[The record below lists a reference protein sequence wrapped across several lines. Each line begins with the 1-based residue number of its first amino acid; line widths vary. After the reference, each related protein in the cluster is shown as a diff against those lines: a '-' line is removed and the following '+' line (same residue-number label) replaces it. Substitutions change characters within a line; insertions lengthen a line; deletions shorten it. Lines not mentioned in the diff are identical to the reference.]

1 MNVPKL
7 RFKADDGSEFP
18 EWEEKRLGDI
28 CEPLMYGMGAAA
40 IPYDGQNKYIRI
52 TDIDDESHK
61 YKSNDIVSPAGMLE
75 EKYLVCKGD
84 ILLARTGASTGKSY
98 LYDEKDGKM
107 YFAGFLIKA
116 HVNEECD
123 AKFIYAQTLTTK
135 YMNWVKLTSMRSGQP
150 GINANEYS
158 SYAVS
163 IACIPEQQKIADF
176 LSTIDEIIQSTESEL
191 TAWQERKKGVMQKIF
206 NREVR
211 FKADDGSEFP
221 EWEEKTLFDVLDNV
235 VDFRGR
241 TPKKL
246 GMDWSSEKTD
256 YLALSALNVKMGYI
270 DDSVDPH
277 YGDSILYHRWMNGKE
292 LYKGE
297 VLFTTEAPMGNIAQV
312 PDDKPYILSQRVIAL
327 IPVKAVICED
337 FLCCVLQSGIVQL
350 NLKTLATGGTAQG
363 ISQKSLEKLRLT
375 FPSIPEQ
382 RKIADCLSSLDD
394 VINQIKAE
402 LSAWKEFKKGLLQQM
417 FV

>member
-28 CEPLMYGMGAAA
+28 CKPLMYGMGAAA

-163 IACIPEQQKIADF
+163 IACIPEQRKIASF
-176 LSTIDEIIQSTESEL
+176 LSMIDEIIQSTESEL

-221 EWEEKTLFDVLDNV
+221 EWEEK
-235 VDFRGR
+235 R
-241 TPKKL
+241 L
-246 GMDWSSEKTD
+246 GEVCEPLMYGMGAAAIPYDGQNKYIRITD
-256 YLALSALNVKMGYI
+256 I
-270 DDSVDPH
+270 DDETHKYKFNDLVSPGGMLEEKYIVCK
-277 YGDSILYHRWMNGKE
+277 GDILLARTGASTGKSYLYNEKDGKMYFAGFLIKAHVNDECDARFIYAQTLTMKYKNWVKLTSMRSGQPGINANEYSSYTVSI
-292 LYKGE
+292 
-297 VLFTTEAPMGNIAQV
+297 A
-312 PDDKPYILSQRVIAL
+312 
-327 IPVKAVICED
+327 
-337 FLCCVLQSGIVQL
+337 
-350 NLKTLATGGTAQG
+350 
-363 ISQKSLEKLRLT
+363 SL
-375 FPSIPEQ
+375 PEQ
-382 RKIADCLSSLDD
+382 KKIADCLSSLDD
-394 VINQIKAE
+394 VINQIQAE

>member
-61 YKSNDIVSPAGMLE
+61 YMSNDIVSPAGMLE

-135 YMNWVKLTSMRSGQP
+135 YMNWVRLTSMRSGQP

-191 TAWQERKKGVMQKIF
+191 TAWQERKKCVMQKIF

-221 EWEEKTLFDVLDNV
+221 EWEEK
-235 VDFRGR
+235 
-241 TPKKL
+241 KL
-246 GMDWSSEKTD
+246 GELGEFIGGGTPSTKVKEYWKGTTPWISSSDVSENDIRQVFVSRFITGEAIEKSATKRIPENSICIVCRVGVGKVVITPFELCTSQD
-256 YLALSALNVKMGYI
+256 FVSITALKDDICFLGYAI
-270 DDSVDPH
+270 WNLMQRKISDVR
-277 YGDSILYHRWMNGKE
+277 GTSI
-292 LYKGE
+292 KG
-297 VLFTTEAPMGNIAQV
+297 
-312 PDDKPYILSQRVIAL
+312 
-327 IPVKAVICED
+327 IPVKD
-337 FLCCVLQSGIVQL
+337 
-350 NLKTLATGGTAQG
+350 
-363 ISQKSLEKLRLT
+363 LREYMIDVPPL
-375 FPSIPEQ
+375 PEQ
-382 RKIADCLSSLDD
+382 KKIADCLSSLDE
-394 VINQIKAE
+394 VINQINAE

>member
-28 CEPLMYGMGAAA
+28 CKPLMYGMGAAA

-163 IACIPEQQKIADF
+163 IACIPEQRKIASF

-191 TAWQERKKGVMQKIF
+191 NAWQERKKGVMQKIF

-221 EWEEKTLFDVLDNV
+221 EWEEKRLGDLFKISAGGDIDKENCSKSFSLKYPYPVYANALVNRGLYGYANYYKVQGDTFTVTGRGDVGCAVARHGKYVPIVRLLVCEPKENDNV
-235 VDFRGR
+235 DFFAEHVNGA
-241 TPKKL
+241 TIFVESTGVPQLTAPQL
-246 GMDWSSEKTD
+246 GK
-256 YLALSALNVKMGYI
+256 VK
-270 DDSVDPH
+270 
-277 YGDSILYHRWMNGKE
+277 
-292 LYKGE
+292 
-297 VLFTTEAPMGNIAQV
+297 
-312 PDDKPYILSQRVIAL
+312 
-327 IPVKAVICED
+327 VKRP
-337 FLCCVLQSGIVQL
+337 
-350 NLKTLATGGTAQG
+350 
-363 ISQKSLEKLRLT
+363 SL
-375 FPSIPEQ
+375 PEQ
-382 RKIADCLSSLDD
+382 KKIADCLSSLDD
-394 VINQIKAE
+394 VISNIQAE

>member
-163 IACIPEQQKIADF
+163 IACIPEQQKIASF

-191 TAWQERKKGVMQKIF
+191 TAWQERKKCVMQKIF

-221 EWEEKTLFDVLDNV
+221 EWEEK
-235 VDFRGR
+235 
-241 TPKKL
+241 KL
-246 GMDWSSEKTD
+246 GELGEFIGGGTPSTKVKEYWKGTTPWISSSDVSENDIRQVFVSRFITGEAIEKSATKRIPENSICIVCRVGVGKVVITPFELCTSQD
-256 YLALSALNVKMGYI
+256 FVSITALKDDICFLGYAI
-270 DDSVDPH
+270 WNLMQRKISDVR
-277 YGDSILYHRWMNGKE
+277 GTSI
-292 LYKGE
+292 KG
-297 VLFTTEAPMGNIAQV
+297 
-312 PDDKPYILSQRVIAL
+312 
-327 IPVKAVICED
+327 IPVKD
-337 FLCCVLQSGIVQL
+337 
-350 NLKTLATGGTAQG
+350 
-363 ISQKSLEKLRLT
+363 LREYMIDVPPL
-375 FPSIPEQ
+375 PEQ
-382 RKIADCLSSLDD
+382 KKIADCLSSLDE
-394 VINQIKAE
+394 VINQINAE

>member
-211 FKADDGSEFP
+211 FKADDGREFP
-221 EWEEKTLFDVLDNV
+221 EWEEKKLGDVFVERSERSADNLDLLSVTIANGVIRQNESDKRNV
-235 VDFRGR
+235 SSVDKSNYKRVYIGDLAYNSMR
-241 TPKKL
+241 MWQGAEGVSAYDGIVSPAYTVLVPKKQEYVYFYEYMFKRTEML
-246 GMDWSSEKTD
+246 HIFQRYSQGLTSDTWNLK
-256 YLALSALNVKMGYI
+256 YPALSHI
-270 DDSVDPH
+270 SV
-277 YGDSILYHRWMNGKE
+277 
-292 LYKGE
+292 
-297 VLFTTEAPMGNIAQV
+297 VV
-312 PDDKPYILSQRVIAL
+312 PSLL
-327 IPVKAVICED
+327 E
-337 FLCCVLQSGIVQL
+337 
-350 NLKTLATGGTAQG
+350 
-363 ISQKSLEKLRLT
+363 QK
-375 FPSIPEQ
+375 
-382 RKIADCLSSLDD
+382 KIAECLSSVDG
-394 VINQIKAE
+394 VIRNIQAE

>member
-28 CEPLMYGMGAAA
+28 CKPLMYGMGAAA

-75 EKYLVCKGD
+75 GKYLVCKGD

-163 IACIPEQQKIADF
+163 IACIPEQRKIASF

-191 TAWQERKKGVMQKIF
+191 NAWQERKKGVMQKIF

-221 EWEEKTLFDVLDNV
+221 EWEEKRLGDLFKISAGGDIDKENCSKSFSLKYPYPVYANALVNRGLYGYANYYKVQGDTFTVTGRGDVGCAVARHGKYVPIVRLLVCEPKENDNV
-235 VDFRGR
+235 DFFAEHVNGA
-241 TPKKL
+241 TIFVESTGVPQLTAPQL
-246 GMDWSSEKTD
+246 GK
-256 YLALSALNVKMGYI
+256 VK
-270 DDSVDPH
+270 
-277 YGDSILYHRWMNGKE
+277 
-292 LYKGE
+292 
-297 VLFTTEAPMGNIAQV
+297 
-312 PDDKPYILSQRVIAL
+312 
-327 IPVKAVICED
+327 VKRP
-337 FLCCVLQSGIVQL
+337 
-350 NLKTLATGGTAQG
+350 
-363 ISQKSLEKLRLT
+363 SL
-375 FPSIPEQ
+375 PEQ
-382 RKIADCLSSLDD
+382 KKIADCLSSLDD
-394 VINQIKAE
+394 VISNIQAE

>member
-28 CEPLMYGMGAAA
+28 CKPLMYGMGAAA

-163 IACIPEQQKIADF
+163 IACIPEQRKIASF
-176 LSTIDEIIQSTESEL
+176 LSMIDEIIQSTESEL

-221 EWEEKTLFDVLDNV
+221 EWEEKRLGDLFKISAGGDIDKENCSKSFSLKYPYPVYANALVNRGLYGYANYYKVQGDTFTVTGRGDVGCAVARHGKYVPIVRLLVCEPKENDNV
-235 VDFRGR
+235 DFFAEHVNGA
-241 TPKKL
+241 TIFVESTGVPQLTAPQL
-246 GMDWSSEKTD
+246 GK
-256 YLALSALNVKMGYI
+256 VK
-270 DDSVDPH
+270 
-277 YGDSILYHRWMNGKE
+277 
-292 LYKGE
+292 
-297 VLFTTEAPMGNIAQV
+297 
-312 PDDKPYILSQRVIAL
+312 
-327 IPVKAVICED
+327 VKRP
-337 FLCCVLQSGIVQL
+337 
-350 NLKTLATGGTAQG
+350 
-363 ISQKSLEKLRLT
+363 SL
-375 FPSIPEQ
+375 PEQ
-382 RKIADCLSSLDD
+382 KKIADCLSSLDD
-394 VINQIKAE
+394 VISNIQAE